1 MNELALSPSSPA
13 RLDSHSDLLHELSST
28 ERRDPRAKQLRPAT
42 APSHSRPVPIRFP
55 IPFHGGL
62 RWYDMEISSPVPSAP
77 RFCDSRCNSLRSG
90 TRGTACV
97 HADVVDILVVDQDGL
112 EKVPCL
118 FLASGP
124 YAELGHD
131 VEL

>member
-13 RLDSHSDLLHELSST
+13 RLESHSDLLHELSST
-28 ERRDPRAKQLRPAT
+28 ESRDSRANSYDLPPLPLIRVQ
-42 APSHSRPVPIRFP
+42 SRLDFP
-55 IPFHGGL
+55 IPFHGRL

-97 HADVVDILVVDQDGL
+97 HAEDVVDI
-112 EKVPCL
+112 
-118 FLASGP
+118 
-124 YAELGHD
+124 
-131 VEL
+131 